1 MQIEILIKIAGLGLL
16 VSVIMTLL
24 KQSGREELAALVAV
38 VGLAIGTLLVLET
51 VNSLMELARH
61 NGGYGLLT
69 GLATGVLLLMML
81 LGQTEEL
88 GVSLRELTGFGQLSS
103 EYLSRV
109 VRILGLACLTEA
121 GSRICRDGGQGNIA
135 LKVELC
141 GRVMILCAMLPAV
154 REVLRSAE
162 TVLAE
167 IGP

>member
-51 VNSLMELARH
+51 VNSLMETIRRVFS
-61 NGGYGLLT
+61 YGLLT

>member
-1 MQIEILIKIAGLGLL
+1 MLG
-16 VSVIMTLL
+16 I
-24 KQSGREELAALVAV
+24 GV
-38 VGLAIGTLLVLET
+38 VGTVLAVTLG
-51 VNSLMELARH
+51 RH

-69 GLATGVLLLMML
+69 GLATGCLLLML
-81 LGQTEEL
+81 FLGETGEL
-88 GVSLRELTGFGQLSS
+88 ETALRELAGAGSLSS

-121 GSRICRDGGQGNIA
+121 GSRISKDGGQGNIA